1 MEKAITYKEQKE
13 DGIIIKTEKEE
24 IRCLYYRNKDRNKQA
39 KNFVILMSHANST
52 NISKMRY
59 YNMYL
64 GMMLKVDVLCYE
76 YRGYSENQK
85 GIKITIIYLYNVI

>member
-1 MEKAITYKEQKE
+1 
-13 DGIIIKTEKEE
+13 
-24 IRCLYYRNKDRNKQA
+24 
-39 KNFVILMSHANST
+39 
-52 NISKMRY
+52 MRY

-85 GIKITIIYLYNVI
+85 GIKITIIYLYNVIW